1 MKVQRTVTIPD
12 TDGKPGI
19 TMTLDEDVGVKVSY
33 EGIRFI
39 PPTVSLHDL
48 TEAVAALNSNE
59 S

>member
-1 MKVQRTVTIPD
+1 MKVQRTITILD
-12 TDGKPGI
+12 TDLKPGI
-19 TMTLDEDVGVKVSY
+19 TMTLDEDVGVKISY

-48 TEAVAALNSNE
+48 TEAVAALNNE